1 MYRETDSAPWANDAP
16 WDFEEEELEDEDV
29 DKLARADHAVAEA
42 DGDGCRRCA
51 PGSANAIA
59 GQTCVAW

>member
-29 DKLARADHAVAEA
+29 DKLARADHACSPLHA
-42 DGDGCRRCA
+42 GCGGGCSGRRS
-51 PGSANAIA
+51 GTRVS
-59 GQTCVAW
+59 